1 VINAISQISKVYEKE
16 MNVRLVPTVI
26 HIWKDAQK
34 DPYRGNRNI
43 YDLLALF
50 NSTWNYQNE
59 FRAIANQFDKALFM
73 TSKSLQGAAGIAYLG
88 GTEGVVPWGQAGLG
102 TVAHELAHTFGVPHT
117 QSCEWPKDWIIV
129 LLQKVHAMTA
139 HSTLPL
145 ERL

>member
-73 TSKSLQGAAGIAYLG
+73 TSKSLQEPLVLPI
-88 GTEGVVPWGQAGLG
+88 W
-102 TVAHELAHTFGVPHT
+102 VA
-117 QSCEWPKDWIIV
+117 PK
-129 LLQKVHAMTA
+129 A
-139 HSTLPL
+139 
-145 ERL
+145 